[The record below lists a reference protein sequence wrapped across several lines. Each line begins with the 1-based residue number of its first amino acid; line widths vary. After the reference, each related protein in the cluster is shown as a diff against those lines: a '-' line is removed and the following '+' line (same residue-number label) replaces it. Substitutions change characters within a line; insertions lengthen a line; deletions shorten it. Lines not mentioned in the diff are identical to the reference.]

1 MSSSES
7 DYSPSSSTTS
17 LSSFE
22 SAYPSPKFATSR
34 GFPILSP
41 NHPLRDQLYGQRAN
55 TASPLHMP
63 KGHFVDWPVK
73 SYFAATEKLGNGV
86 LTKSYR
92 LHPSSL
98 SIARFLRIPRRLR
111 PLLLF
116 CVCIVTLCLFVFNRA
131 LSEARAAKSLAMQKQ
146 ESLGRRHV
154 HIEGVYDINDRKQH
168 RLLKEAEQARTAET
182 DVQSSNSERQM
193 LRFESSEQEL
203 TALISFVT
211 STTANVIPNL
221 DLAMPLDPSLV
232 LDFDPYHP
240 NARRDLAILQLE
252 TNALYPLVLFGRM
265 RDPRYREI
273 KSILSKV
280 KITPPLLTIEVDQRR
295 DHKVF
300 IPTIA
305 RLLGTFELPQLTLE
319 GKVIGNYK
327 EIMSLHTSGALND
340 KLQENGSVL
349 VKELKKKKSFWE
361 RERME
366 NERVLGPAPIVDA
379 F

>member
-73 SYFAATEKLGNGV
+73 SYFAASEKLGNGV

-182 DVQSSNSERQM
+182 D
-193 LRFESSEQEL
+193 
-203 TALISFVT
+203 FVT